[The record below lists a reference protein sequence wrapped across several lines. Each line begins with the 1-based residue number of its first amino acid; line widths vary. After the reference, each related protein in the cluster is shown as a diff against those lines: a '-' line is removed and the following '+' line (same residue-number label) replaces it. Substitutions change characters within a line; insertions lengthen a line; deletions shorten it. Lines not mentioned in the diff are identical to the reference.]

1 MRLLAAIILRLIG
14 WRTVY
19 TLPPGPKSV
28 VIVYP
33 HTSNLDFP
41 IGMLFKMYHGVDLH
55 WAGKDTLFRGPM
67 NCFFRKLGG
76 VPVNR
81 REATGMIRQL
91 AETYAQRERF
101 CICIAPEGTRSK
113 SDHWKTGFYRLALE
127 TRLPLGLGFIDYSTK
142 RAGIEHWVTLSGDEA
157 ADMAMLRA
165 YYADKTGLYPE
176 NASDIRFKERREE
189 TPRSLRA

>member
-1 MRLLAAIILRLIG
+1 MRGFAAFVLRLIG

-33 HTSNLDFP
+33 HTSNWDFP
-41 IGMLFKMYHGVDLH
+41 IGMLFKMRHSVDLH
-55 WAGKDTLFRGPM
+55 WAGKDTLFRSPTGW
-67 NCFFRKLGG
+67 FFRKLGG
-76 VPVNR
+76 VPINR

-91 AETYAQRERF
+91 VETYAQRDRF

-127 TRLPLGLGFIDYSTK
+127 TGLPLGLGFIDYRQK
-142 RAGIEHWVTLSGDEA
+142 CAGIDRWVTLSGDEA
-157 ADMAMLRA
+157 ADLALLRA
-165 YYADKTGLYPE
+165 YYADKVGRYPE
-176 NASDIRFKERREE
+176 KAGDIRFKNRRENP
-189 TPRSLRA
+189 PRS